1 MNCQFNP
8 INLIIIT
15 LLACS
20 YSVNACTD
28 FKLVANDGTV
38 LITRSM
44 EFAQDLQS
52 NLRTS
57 TQGRDFSMVAPDGK
71 PGLRWVAKYGYVYL
85 DGLGVD
91 MASDGMNEVGLSFEA
106 LYFPGYAKYQT
117 ITADKDSIALPY
129 LRVGDWALSN
139 FATVAEVK
147 AAITNV
153 AVVEQKIPG
162 QGDVILPFHYSFF
175 DKTGAGLVVEY
186 VDGQLNIYDNNVGV
200 FTNAPAFD
208 WHVTNLN
215 NYVNLKPSNPKP
227 VVVNGITFVATGQ
240 GAGMLGLPGD
250 ISPPSR
256 FVKTSVLV
264 AVSMP
269 AVDKTSIVNL
279 AEHIINNV
287 DIPFGLAR
295 EPGSGNYTSEYT
307 QWVVFKDLTNKM
319 FYYRNYENLGLKSVD
334 MSKLD
339 LTKNGRLL
347 SMPIA
352 GTPSATDKTTEFM
365 NTKVS

>member
-1 MNCQFNP
+1 MRQ
-8 INLIIIT
+8 NLASNIIVGA
-15 LLACS
+15 LLLCS
-20 YSVNACTD
+20 HPVQACTD
-28 FKLVANDGTV
+28 FKLTANDGTV

-44 EFAQDLQS
+44 EYAQDLHS

-57 TQGRDFSMVAPDGK
+57 IQGRDFNMSAPDGK
-71 PGLRWVAKYGYVYL
+71 RGLTWVAKYGYIYL
-85 DGLGVD
+85 DALGFD
-91 MASDGMNEVGLSFEA
+91 MANDGMNEAGLSFEA

-117 ITADKDSIALPY
+117 ITPEQNSIALPY
-129 LRVGDWALSN
+129 LRFGDWALSN

-147 AAITNV
+147 AALVNV
-153 AVVEQKIPG
+153 AVVNQKIPG
-162 QGDVILPFHYSFF
+162 LGDTILPLHYSLF

-186 VDGQLNIYDNNVGV
+186 IEGQLHVYDNTVGV
-200 FTNAPAFD
+200 FTNSPAFD

-215 NYVNLKPSNPKP
+215 NYVNLKPTNPKP

-256 FVKTSVLV
+256 FVKISVLAAV
-264 AVSMP
+264 AMP
-269 AVDKTSIVNL
+269 AVDKISVVNL

-307 QWVVFKDLTNKM
+307 QWVVFKDLTNKI
-319 FYYRNYENLGLKSVD
+319 FYYRNYENLSLKSVD
-334 MSKLD
+334 MNKID
-339 LTKNGRLL
+339 FTRNGIML
-347 SMPIA
+347 SMPIVA
-352 GTPSATDKTTEFM
+352 TPSAIDKTIEFM
-365 NTKVS
+365 SAKAS